1 MVIKST
7 KRQVTQPASYE
18 LKVYKFGMEGAD
30 AVNTYTSEQIDRITP
45 RGKPITASRE
55 EVIAVLKQVVK
66 KVNAS
71 SSPASRRH
79 TGCSFFPPASLPKR
93 VHH

>member
-55 EVIAVLKQVVK
+55 EVIAVLYGRFRQ
-66 KVNAS
+66 
-71 SSPASRRH
+71 
-79 TGCSFFPPASLPKR
+79 GSLR
-93 VHH
+93 A